1 MERLLTKANKK
12 LGGKLLSGKNAKDY
26 ITSIAAEGASEF
38 TAEALQTITPMIY
51 ENPED
56 YPSIT
61 EILSNGWEG
70 AKAGL
75 FMGAALGG
83 ASKIAE
89 HHEQRSRRKEQ
100 GYVDVA
106 QVYLDDN
113 DDLDVVEVVGQDE
126 NTGNLQVLHDGRLKE
141 VKRGDVRESH
151 RFSFE
156 EFDKGALDA
165 EVEESYNNG
174 YSLHTAEEMN
184 DAKNMYDYQRERMKS
199 ELGVNDEALAD
210 GAVDWIGEVQ
220 NAMDSGTE
228 EGKKRADTILD
239 YLNAKQVRDGMI
251 QRVRDDIDARVEQSN
266 AMVDARTNRT
276 TGMIQ
281 GATMKQNDRRVYV
294 VGGKLVQY

>member
-1 MERLLTKANKK
+1 MEARQAGASNAQTWAVGITDGVIEFATEKIPFDNYTKRLFNGVKKDTGKKLAEAVTESSSPVRAELERLLTKANKK

-184 DAKNMYDYQRERMKS
+184 DAKKYVRLPERAN
-199 ELGVNDEALAD
+199 EERTR
-210 GAVDWIGEVQ
+210 GE
-220 NAMDSGTE
+220 
-228 EGKKRADTILD
+228 
-239 YLNAKQVRDGMI
+239 
-251 QRVRDDIDARVEQSN
+251 
-266 AMVDARTNRT
+266 
-276 TGMIQ
+276 
-281 GATMKQNDRRVYV
+281 
-294 VGGKLVQY
+294 